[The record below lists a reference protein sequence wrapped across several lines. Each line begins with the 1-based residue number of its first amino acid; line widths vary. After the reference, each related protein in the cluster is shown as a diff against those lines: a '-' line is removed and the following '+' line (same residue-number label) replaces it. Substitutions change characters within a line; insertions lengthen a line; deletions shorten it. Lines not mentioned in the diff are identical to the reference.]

1 MTTIAIISDIHANLP
16 ALRAVLADI
25 HNRKVKRIFCL
36 GDLVGY
42 GSQPVP
48 VIHLA
53 LARCE
58 VVIKGNHD
66 NAVAL
71 GETPVHFQEKAHKTL
86 KQTTNELSIKE
97 RKMLHDLPITYHLSL
112 DNKKALM
119 LHGGPEFPLD
129 QYIYP
134 TDEEDYQSTFDFM
147 ELIDVDVL
155 FHGHTHIPYV
165 KHAFGRVI
173 CNPGSVGFPRE
184 NDERASYILF
194 DMEILDAQLVKVSY
208 NAMRAVPK
216 INITNRLVVRR

>member
-1 MTTIAIISDIHANLP
+1 MTIIAIISDIHANLS
-16 ALRAVLADI
+16 ALQAVLLDI
-25 HNRKVKRIFCL
+25 HKRKIRRIFCL
-36 GDLVGY
+36 GDLTGY

-48 VIHLA
+48 VIHLT

-71 GETPVHFQEKAHKTL
+71 GETPLHFQEKAHQTL
-86 KQTTNELSIKE
+86 RQATDKLSINE
-97 RKMLHDLPITYHLSL
+97 RKMLHELPTTYTLNL

-134 TDEEDYQSTFDFM
+134 DDEEDYQSTFDFM
-147 ELIDVDVL
+147 ELIEVDVL

-165 KHAFGRVI
+165 RHQAGRVI
-173 CNPGSVGFPRE
+173 CNPGSVGDPRD
-184 NDERASYILF
+184 NDVRASYILF
-194 DMEILDAQLVKVSY
+194 NMETLDAQLIRVVYDSIPVTPKVD
-208 NAMRAVPK
+208 
-216 INITNRLVVRR
+216 ITNRLVVRR

>member
-25 HNRKVKRIFCL
+25 HKRKVKRIFCL

-42 GSQPVP
+42 GEQHVP
-48 VIHLA
+48 VLHLT

-58 VVIKGNHD
+58 AVVKGNHD
-66 NAVAL
+66 EVVAL
-71 GETPVHFQEKAHKTL
+71 GEIPVHYQERARQTL
-86 KQTTNELSIKE
+86 RQAINELSIHE
-97 RKMLHDLPITYHLSL
+97 RKMLHELPTHNDLSL
-112 DNKKALM
+112 DNKKAYM
-119 LHGGPEFPLD
+119 VHGGPEFPLD

-165 KHAFGRVI
+165 RHQSGRVI
-173 CNPGSVGFPRE
+173 CNPGSVGDPR
-184 NDERASYILF
+184 DKDKRPSYILF
-194 DMEILDAQLVKVSY
+194 DMEILNAQLVRVSY
-208 NAMRAVPK
+208 EAMPVIPK
-216 INITNRLVVRR
+216 IKVRNPLVVRR